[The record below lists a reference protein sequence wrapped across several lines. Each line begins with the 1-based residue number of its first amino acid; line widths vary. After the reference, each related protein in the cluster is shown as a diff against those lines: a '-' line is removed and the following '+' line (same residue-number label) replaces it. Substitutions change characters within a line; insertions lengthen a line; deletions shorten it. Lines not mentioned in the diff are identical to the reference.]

1 MNNSTMIA
9 KVKVFFTKKKIIWIT
24 IILIVALGIWFFT
37 KGDNG
42 TGSIQVD
49 TVKIQNIKKTV
60 LTTGQV
66 VSTTNLSLSF
76 QAGGV
81 VKQIYVKEGDLV
93 KSGQTLAIL
102 DQGTALATLKSAQGT
117 LAQAKANYNK
127 IVAAATVE
135 DIAVSKAAVDVA
147 STALSNAKQKL
158 LNQLSSAY
166 NDANTAVL
174 SYTNNLFSNPNS
186 ITPQF
191 GVSGTVQTNQQL
203 VGIINDKRVKINSML
218 LAWQLE
224 LASINEE
231 NINQVTKDSLSN
243 LTYITNYLSDI
254 INVLTTH
261 TQVTSGGS
269 QTTLTTYLTGVVTGK
284 SSVDASYTTITTYNQ
299 AILSAQATLDQ
310 AKATL
315 SLKQAPART
324 EDVEIANA
332 QVLSAQGQV
341 DSAEVALNNTVLRAP
356 ASGTITQVDIK
367 LGEQA
372 QAMKEVM
379 KLQNV
384 GELYAEALVSEAD
397 IASVV
402 VGQIIDNTFDALGPY
417 EHFESKVLVVNPA
430 STVVSGV
437 VNYKVIGSLENIPN
451 IKPGMT
457 ANMTILVAEKKDAIT
472 VPSSAIINREEKRY
486 VRVVDDTKTKT
497 FHEVEVTTGLE
508 ADSGL
513 TEILSGLTEGQ
524 EVVTYI
530 K

>member
-9 KVKVFFTKKKIIWIT
+9 KVKVFFTKKKIIWTT
-24 IILIVALGIWFFT
+24 IILIVVLGIWFFT
-37 KGDNG
+37 KGDG
-42 TGSIQVD
+42 GADSIQVD
-49 TVKIQNIKKTV
+49 TVKIQDIKKTV

-93 KSGQTLAIL
+93 KTGQTLAIL
-102 DQGTALATLKSAQGT
+102 DQGTALANLKSAQGT
-117 LAQAKANYNK
+117 LAQAKASYNK
-127 IVAAATVE
+127 ILAAATNE

-147 STALSNAKQKL
+147 FTALSNAKQNL
-158 LNQLSSAY
+158 LNQLSTAY
-166 NDANTAVL
+166 NNANTAVL

-186 ITPQF
+186 TTPQF

-203 VGIINDKRVKINSML
+203 VGTINDKRVKINSIL
-218 LAWQLE
+218 LDWQVE
-224 LASINEE
+224 LAGVNQD
-231 NINQVTKDSLSN
+231 NVDQVTKNSLSN
-243 LTYITNYLSDI
+243 LTYITNYLTDI

-261 TQVTSGGS
+261 TQITSGGS
-269 QTTLTTYLTGVVTGK
+269 QTTLTTYLTAVVSGK
-284 SSVDASYTTITTYNQ
+284 SSVDSSYTSITTYNQ

-341 DSAEVALNNTVLRAP
+341 DSAEVVLNNTILRAP

-372 QAMKEVM
+372 QASREVM

-397 IASVV
+397 IASVR
-402 VGQIIDNTFDALGPY
+402 VGQTIDNTFDALGPY

-457 ANMTILVAEKKDAIT
+457 ANMTILVAEKKAVLV
-472 VPSSAIINREEKRY
+472 VPSSAIINKEDKRY
-486 VRVVDDTKTKT
+486 VRVVDDTKTKA

>member
-9 KVKVFFTKKKIIWIT
+9 KVKVFFTKKKIIWT
-24 IILIVALGIWFFT
+24 TVILIVALGIWFFT
-37 KGDNG
+37 KGDG
-42 TGSIQVD
+42 GAGSIQVD
-49 TVKIQNIKKTV
+49 TVKVQDIKKTV

-66 VSTTNLSLSF
+66 VSKTDLSLSF
-76 QAGGV
+76 QGGGV
-81 VKQIYVKEGDLV
+81 VKQIYVKEGDVV
-93 KSGQTLAIL
+93 KAGQTLAVL
-102 DQGTALATLKSAQGT
+102 DQGIALANLKSAQGS
-117 LAQAKANYNK
+117 LAQVEASYNK
-127 IVAAATVE
+127 ILAAATE
-135 DIAVSKAAVDVA
+135 QDIAVSQAAVDVA
-147 STALSNAKQKL
+147 YTALQNAKQNL
-158 LNQLSSAY
+158 LNQLSTAY
-166 NDANTAVL
+166 NNANTAVL
-174 SYTNNLFSNPNS
+174 SYTNNLFSNPQSTN
-186 ITPQF
+186 PQF
-191 GVSGTVQTNQQL
+191 GISGTVQTNQQL
-203 VGIINDKRVKINSML
+203 VGDINNKRVKINSML
-218 LAWQLE
+218 SDWQIE
-224 LASINEE
+224 LGGVNES
-231 NINQVTKDSLSN
+231 NMDKVVNDSLSN
-243 LTYITNYLSDI
+243 LTFITGYLTDI
-254 INVLTTH
+254 INVLTTY
-261 TQVTSGGS
+261 TQVSSGGS
-269 QTTLTTYLTGVVTGK
+269 QTTLTTYQTAVVSGK
-284 SSVDASYTTITTYNQ
+284 TSVDAVSTTITSYSQ
-299 AILSAQATLDQ
+299 AVRSAQATLDQ

-315 SLKQAPART
+315 SLKKAPARA
-324 EDVEIANA
+324 EDVEIAKA
-332 QVLSAQGQV
+332 QTLSAQGQV

-397 IASVV
+397 IASVL
-402 VGQIIDNTFDALGPY
+402 VGQTIDNTFDALGPY

-457 ANMTILVAEKKDAIT
+457 ANMTILVAEKKGVLT
-472 VPSSAIINREEKRY
+472 VSSSAIINKEDKRY
-486 VRVVDDTKTKT
+486 VRVVDDTKTKA